1 MQPQEYAVVS
11 RDCRVVEIPQGT
23 PALLPA
29 GTHVRITQS
38 LGGSYTVMTE
48 YGQLLRVDER
58 SADAIGKG
66 MPPAAAAAA
75 PPMHPPE
82 HPPEHLETA
91 GPAGSIE
98 EKVWAALRTCYDPEI
113 PVNVVDL
120 GLVYSCEVSA
130 LPEGGS
136 RVAIQ
141 MTLPAPGCGM
151 GPVIADDVKR
161 KVEEIAGVREA
172 HVEVVFD
179 PQWNQNMM
187 TEAARL
193 QLGLF

>member
-1 MQPQEYAVVS
+1 MKAHEPITLT
-11 RDCRVVEIPQGT
+11 RDCEAIQIPSGSKMV
-23 PALLPA
+23 LPA
-29 GTHVRITQS
+29 GTVVMITQS
-38 LGGSYTVMTE
+38 LGDTYTVTTDHGYMVRIA
-48 YGQLLRVDER
+48 GKDADAMGLER
-58 SADAIGKG
+58 SAG
-66 MPPAAAAAA
+66 PAAAAAS
-75 PPMHPPE
+75 PQGPE
-82 HPPEHLETA
+82 DLEQM
-91 GPAGSIE
+91 
-98 EKVWAALRTCYDPEI
+98 VWDQLRTCYDPEI

-136 RVAIQ
+136 RVTIQ
-141 MTLPAPGCGM
+141 MTLTAPGCGM

-172 HVEVVFD
+172 QVEVVFD